1 MTHGKKVAEPRS
13 AVESRAPLAKSEVL
27 ARINLAKQLLK
38 LSADQCRQSL
48 LNQQLAATGLV
59 ELLVELE
66 EGGAL

>member
-1 MTHGKKVAEPRS
+1 MKPKRDTAT
-13 AVESRAPLAKSEVL
+13 RAPLAKSEVL
-27 ARINLAKQLLK
+27 ARIDLSKKLLA
-38 LSADQCRQSL
+38 LSAEQCRQSL